1 MKKLPISKAVFR
13 EIIEENCCYVD
24 KTKYVRMIE
33 DYPSKYLFISR
44 PRRFG
49 KSLFL
54 DTLRATYAGEE
65 ELFKGLYLEN
75 NWDWSEKYPI
85 ISIDWGNGTVT
96 TKEELEK
103 KMHWNLLK
111 VANLYDIKLEEEFA
125 TDKFEELIMK
135 LEKKHGKVVIL
146 IDEYDKPIVDNLC
159 KPVADIMRE
168 TLGGFYSILKGADK
182 YLKLVFLTG
191 VSKFAKTSI
200 FSKLNNLKDLTYKTD
215 YSDLFGYTQSELEDV
230 FNEYLDDV
238 DLEKVKEWYD
248 GYKFLG
254 SEMYNPFDILLF
266 LDDKE
271 YSFYWFETG
280 TPTLLA
286 NELKKEKKKIPDFN
300 NITVS
305 ETDLQSF
312 DIHDMKFEVLL
323 LQTGYLTI
331 EKEYYK
337 GVKKR
342 YKLKLP
348 NLEVRTALTEF
359 LSMNLFYPDAKKNS
373 TIFSDQ
379 LYDIFHDKEPEKLE
393 PLFKSFFDGIP
404 HQWYKKNDIAK
415 YEGYYNCLFYTA
427 FSAIGF
433 ETIPE
438 SSTLEGDA
446 DLTVLADN
454 AIYVFEFKMIKSPN
468 SAMQQIKERGYYKKY
483 LNHGQ
488 DIFLI
493 GIEFDHEKKNIS
505 DFEMEKI
512 KEN

>member
-13 EIIEENCCYVD
+13 EVIEEECCYVD
-24 KTKYVRMIE
+24 KTKYIQMIE
-33 DYPSKYLFISR
+33 EYPSKYLFISR

-54 DTLRATYAGEE
+54 DTLRAAYAGEK
-65 ELFKGLYLEN
+65 ELFKGLELEH
-75 NWDWSEKYPI
+75 NWDWSKKHSI
-85 ISIDWGNGTVT
+85 ISIDWGCGTVT
-96 TKEELEK
+96 TKEELEIRMREILK
-103 KMHWNLLK
+103 ENANNYNLTLTEESPAGK
-111 VANLYDIKLEEEFA
+111 FRELIIKLY
-125 TDKFEELIMK
+125 
-135 LEKKHGKVVIL
+135 KKYGEVVIL

-168 TLGGFYSILKGADK
+168 TLGGFYAVLKSSDQ

-200 FSKLNNLKDLTYKTD
+200 FSKLNNLKDLTYSKP
-215 YSDLFGYTQSELEDV
+215 YSDLFGYTQEELEDV
-230 FNEYLDDV
+230 FSEYLIDV
-238 DLEKVKEWYD
+238 DLKKVKRWYD

-280 TPTLLA
+280 TPTLLV
-286 NELKKEKKKIPDFN
+286 NELKKEQKKIPDFN
-300 NITVS
+300 NIIVT

-331 EKEYYK
+331 EKEYFK
-337 GVKKR
+337 GIKKL

-348 NLEVRTALTEF
+348 NLEVQTALTEF
-359 LSMNLFYPDAKKNS
+359 LSMNLFYPDTKKDSNV
-373 TIFSDQ
+373 FSGQ

-393 PLFKSFFDGIP
+393 PLFTSFFEGIP

-415 YEGYYNCLFYTA
+415 YEGYYNCLFFTA
-427 FSAIGF
+427 FTAIGF
-433 ETIPE
+433 ETIAE
-438 SSTLEGDA
+438 SSTKEGDA
-446 DLTVLADN
+446 DLTVLADT
-454 AIYVFEFKMIKSPN
+454 AIYIFEFKMIKSPN
-468 SAMQQIKERGYYKKY
+468 SAMEQIKERGYYKKY
-483 LNHGQ
+483 LNY
-488 DIFLI
+488 DKDVFLV
-493 GIEFDHEKKNIS
+493 GIEFDKKKKNIS
-505 DFEMEKI
+505 DFEVEKL
-512 KEN
+512 